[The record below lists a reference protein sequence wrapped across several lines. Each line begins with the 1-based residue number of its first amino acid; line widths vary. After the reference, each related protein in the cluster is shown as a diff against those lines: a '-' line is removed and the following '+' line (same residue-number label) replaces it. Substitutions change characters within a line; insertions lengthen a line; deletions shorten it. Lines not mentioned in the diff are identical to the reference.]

1 MFPVVR
7 VVPGRNQEGHTMLRD
22 ENDHGE
28 SYAHTRDY
36 YDFIEASL
44 RRLKRAE
51 TQAMNKIVA
60 ALEELREVTERE
72 WQEPSGFTDAQDA
85 QAKRNWRDAL
95 LNADTLIGEF
105 TFEARDALQAALEE

>member
-1 MFPVVR
+1 
-7 VVPGRNQEGHTMLRD
+7 MLRD

-36 YDFIEASL
+36 YDFI
-44 RRLKRAE
+44 
-51 TQAMNKIVA
+51 QAMNKIVA

>member
-1 MFPVVR
+1 MFPLAPVVR
-7 VVPGRNQEGHTMLRD
+7 RANQEGQTMLRD

-28 SYAHTRDY
+28 SYSHTRDY

-51 TQAMNKIVA
+51 TQAMNKIVS

-72 WQEPSGFTDAQDA
+72 WQEPSGFTAAQDA
-85 QAKRNWRDAL
+85 QARRNWRDAL
-95 LNADTLIGEF
+95 LNADTLIGEL